1 MKTILSFK
9 AFPPFLP
16 NRSTLQIVS
25 VMTLSHPI
33 PSKEFTILTALMMSI
48 VAISIDALLPALG
61 LIGGEMRVTHENDV
75 QLVIG
80 FIFAGMAIGQLIA
93 GPLSDALGR
102 KPVLY
107 AGITLYLAGSVFCY
121 FANEFDLLLAG
132 RFIQGLGVA
141 APYVTAVSVV
151 RDKYSGRDMA
161 RIMSIVMMI
170 FIVVPAI
177 APSMGQVVM
186 HWAGWREIFLLY
198 IVYSVTIGLWIAF
211 RLEETLPPE
220 KRSRIELKSFIHG
233 FKTVIGNRTTTLYMV
248 CMGLLFGSFI
258 GYLGASQQIFQVQ
271 FGVGEAFAI
280 YFGVLAL
287 VLGVASLV
295 NSKIVV
301 RFGMRRICQTAMA
314 IVVAISAMF
323 LGLHYVV
330 DVVTLPMFLCFA
342 TVLFFMFGLM
352 FGNLNAIAMEPMG
365 EVAGMASAIIGSVS
379 SVMSIGLGTLIG
391 QMYDNTLVPIAA
403 GFMVLGAGAFLLMRL
418 EQRGQGVAQVS

>member
-1 MKTILSFK
+1 M
-9 AFPPFLP
+9 
-16 NRSTLQIVS
+16 
-25 VMTLSHPI
+25 
-33 PSKEFTILTALMMSI
+33 ALMMSI

-61 LIGGEMRVTHENDV
+61 LIGGEMRIVHENDV

-102 KPVLY
+102 KPILF
-107 AGITLYLAGSVFCY
+107 AGIALYLAGSVFCY
-121 FANEFDLLLAG
+121 FAQEFNLLLTG

-170 FIVVPAI
+170 FIIVPAI
-177 APSMGQVVM
+177 APTLGQVVM
-186 HWAGWREIFLLY
+186 HNAGWRAIFLLY
-198 IVYSVTIGLWIAF
+198 IVYSITIGLWIAF
-211 RLEETLPPE
+211 RLEETLPRE
-220 KRSRIELKSFIHG
+220 KRSRLEASAFIHG
-233 FKTVIGNRTTTLYMV
+233 FKTVIGNKTTAIYMV

-271 FGVGEAFAI
+271 FGVGEAFAL
-280 YFGVLAL
+280 YFGGLAL
-287 VLGVASLV
+287 VLGVASLA
-295 NSKIVV
+295 NSKLVV
-301 RFGMRRICQTAMA
+301 KLGMRRICLWAMGT
-314 IVVAISAMF
+314 VVAISAVF

-330 DVVTLPMFLCFA
+330 ETVTLPMFLCYA
-342 TVLFFMFGLM
+342 SVLFFMFGLM
-352 FGNLNAIAMEPMG
+352 FGNINAIAMEPMG

-379 SVMSIGLGTLIG
+379 SIMSIGLGTMIG

-403 GFMVLGAGAFLLMRL
+403 GFTVLGCGAWVLMQI
-418 EQRGQGVAQVS
+418 EQRWHRVQASV